1 MGFVSRYPLALILL
15 LGLGL
20 RLWRIDAAL
29 WYDEAFSAWL
39 ARLPLV
45 NLIEA
50 ALGDVHPPLYY
61 LILAGVTHLV
71 GHSEAALRLPSLLAG
86 LGLIWLVY
94 RLASALGQS
103 RETALVAALLCAIS
117 PFQVYYSQE
126 ARPYALV
133 MLAYTAAV
141 LGMVERRTWLL
152 VAGSVLAL
160 YLNNMSVVFVGC
172 LFAGYVTIG
181 EGCRYPSLKMAI
193 GSNRDD
199 LLWLIRAGGLIGLAY
214 APGAAMAWQQAANVG
229 AGYWIPA
236 PGLGRIVATLDDLL
250 FFMPSSPLVVSGLIT
265 GLLIIAILSD
275 SRAGNLFLMALVAL
289 PLALVWLIS
298 VTWQPILITRSMAAL
313 GPLWLILVAGA
324 VTRRLVTFGSSVA
337 IIAICVMIVPSFAPS
352 VGRQPVDRA
361 MISMYAH
368 FQPGE
373 AIYHANVGSYVV
385 WAYYRPDVIQYLLP
399 QQTTIRETL
408 SRETRIAMGMRETDF
423 KFIKCTLFVTGKGT
437 FRPLHWWLI
446 DYANPQAPP
455 SERAGI
461 EAILA
466 SYPAEKIAT
475 LKEDAFST
483 AALYRIDPGCNPPP
497 QPTSTAG
504 RAKTTAHPPGTRPPA
519 PQ

>member
-39 ARLPLV
+39 ARLPLTSLV
-45 NLIEA
+45 EA

-61 LILAGVTHLV
+61 LILAGVTWP

-94 RLASALGQS
+94 RLALALGQS
-103 RETALVAALLCAIS
+103 RNTALVAALLCAIS

-172 LFAGYVTIG
+172 LFACAGYVTIG
-181 EGCRYPSLKMAI
+181 EGCRHPSLKMTIAAERQ
-193 GSNRDD
+193 N
-199 LLWLIRAGGLIGLAY
+199 LVWLIRAGGLIGLAY

-250 FFMPSSPLVVSGLIT
+250 FFMPSSPLVISGLIT

-275 SRAGNLFLMALVAL
+275 APANLFLLSLVAL
-289 PLALVWLIS
+289 PLALVILIS

-324 VTRRLVTFGSSVA
+324 VTRRRVTLGPAVA
-337 IIAICVMIVPSFAPS
+337 IIAICGVVVPSLAPS

-361 MISMYAH
+361 MISMYDH
-368 FQPGE
+368 YQPGE

-385 WAYYRPDVIQYLLP
+385 WVYYRPDTVQYLLP

-408 SRETRIAMGMRETDF
+408 SRETRTAMGMRETDF

-437 FRPLHWWLI
+437 YRPLHWWLI

-466 SYPAEKIAT
+466 SYPAEKIAA

-497 QPTSTAG
+497 QPASAAG
-504 RAKTTAHPPGTRPPA
+504 RAKTTAHPPATRLQTPR
-519 PQ
+519 

>member
-1 MGFVSRYPLALILL
+1 MGFVSRYPLALALILL

-39 ARLPLV
+39 ARLPLTSLV
-45 NLIEA
+45 EA

-61 LILAGVTHLV
+61 LILAGVTRLA

-103 RETALVAALLCAIS
+103 RNTALVAALLCVIS

-133 MLAYTAAV
+133 MAAFTAAV

-172 LFAGYVTIG
+172 LFVVCAGHVTIG
-181 EGCRYPSLKMAI
+181 EGFRKPSPIVTIAT
-193 GSNRDD
+193 GRADWR
-199 LLWLIRAGGLIGLAY
+199 WLIRAGGLIGLAY

-250 FFMPSSPLVVSGLIT
+250 FFMPSSPLVISGLIT

-275 SRAGNLFLMALVAL
+275 AGSQNYFLLALVAL
-289 PLALVWLIS
+289 PLALVFLIS

-324 VTRRLVTFGSSVA
+324 VTPRVVTLGPAVA
-337 IIAICVMIVPSFAPS
+337 IIAICGVVVPSLAPS

-361 MISMYAH
+361 MISMYGH
-368 FQPGE
+368 YQPGE

-408 SRETRIAMGMRETDF
+408 SLETRTAMGMRETDF

-437 FRPLHWWLI
+437 YRPLHWWLI

-461 EAILA
+461 AAILA

-483 AALYRIDPGCNPPP
+483 AALYRIDPGCDDFE
-497 QPTSTAG
+497 
-504 RAKTTAHPPGTRPPA
+504 AKKSPVD
-519 PQ
+519 